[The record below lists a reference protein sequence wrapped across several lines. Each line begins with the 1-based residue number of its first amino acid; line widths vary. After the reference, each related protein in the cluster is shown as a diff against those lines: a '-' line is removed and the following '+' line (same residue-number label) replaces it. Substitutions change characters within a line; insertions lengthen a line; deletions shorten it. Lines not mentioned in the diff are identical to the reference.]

1 MYIEI
6 KNEISNKLI
15 EYLNL
20 HKKNL
25 FLNCP
30 YNFKNSQ
37 AINIFNC
44 KNCKDPKC
52 LLACKK
58 GAIYFSSSGVISIDQ
73 NLCDGCGECLK
84 ACEYNA
90 IVINNKKAYKCDLC
104 SNNSFLMPC
113 YYNNKDILTLI
124 YSEKLVNQ
132 IYEKYLGY
140 IIDTNFKI
148 LKNISKENIN
158 KNHLIIEDTNKELRY
173 NIIHQDLSFQEIQ
186 IINNILDQY
195 KFKEINFQESDD
207 ISNTIKIDLEKE
219 LVDYCFINSIELD
232 EDQFNYILELT
243 YLNLYKFGPLTILL
257 NDNDLEE
264 ITIININEP
273 VFVFHRRFG
282 WLKTN
287 IIYIS
292 ENILKDLINKLC
304 WESNKFITLK
314 NPLLD
319 STISDNS
326 RLNAVINPITS
337 TCSLTI
343 RKFNK
348 KEFTIIDLIK
358 LKTISLEA
366 CSFLSLVFLTDSN
379 VFVVGN
385 TGSGKTT
392 TLNSLLKLIPLNER
406 IITVEEVR
414 EIRIPHKHKVNL
426 LVNKDLKINLEKL
439 VINTL
444 RMRPDR
450 VIIGEIRSRDEC
462 FALVDSLLCGQAK
475 GTYTTFHSQSSRDA
489 IQRLISYGVL
499 ENDLGAV
506 DLIVNQRRYNKYNN
520 NVFREYRTVFE
531 ISEVLFENNKI
542 ILNTLYE
549 FDISK
554 DKLIKKNNSIK
565 IFKKLQI
572 TYGINTYKELNKLL
586 KSKEKEISKV
596 LNDISN
602 N

>member
-1 MYIEI
+1 MYIETKI
-6 KNEISNKLI
+6 KDPKDLI
-15 EYLNL
+15 KYLNTN
-20 HKKNL
+20 KINL

-30 YNFKNSQ
+30 YNFKNKD
-37 AINIFNC
+37 ALNIFNC
-44 KNCKDPKC
+44 KDCKDPKC

-58 GAIYFSSSGVISIDQ
+58 GAIYFSSKGILSIDQ
-73 NLCDGCGECLK
+73 NLCNGCGDCVR
-84 ACEYNA
+84 ACEHNA
-90 IVINNKKAYKCDLC
+90 IILRDKKAYKCDMC
-104 SNNSFLMPC
+104 ANNSFLMPC
-113 YYNNKDILTLI
+113 YYNNKDILNFVSSGKFI
-124 YSEKLVNQ
+124 NE

-140 IIDTNFKI
+140 IIDSDFKV
-148 LKNISKENIN
+148 LKNISKDYKI
-158 KNHLIIEDTNKELRY
+158 LEDTNKDLRY
-173 NIIHQDLSFQEIQ
+173 VIDHPNLSIQEIQ

-195 KFKEINFQESDD
+195 KFKEINFKETND
-207 ISNTIKIDLEKE
+207 ISSTVKKDLEKE
-219 LVDYCFINSIELD
+219 LVNYCYSNSIELD
-232 EDQFNYILELT
+232 PDQFTYILNLT
-243 YLNLYKFGPLTILL
+243 YLNLYKFGPITSLL
-257 NDNDLEE
+257 EDNDLEE
-264 ITIININEP
+264 VTIIDINKP
-273 VFVFHRRFG
+273 LYVFHRTFG

-292 ENILKDLINKLC
+292 ENILKDLVNKLC

-319 STISDNS
+319 STISGNS
-326 RLNAVINPITS
+326 RLNAVISPITS
-337 TCSLTI
+337 TCAITI
-343 RKFNK
+343 RKFSA
-348 KEFTIIDLIK
+348 KEFTVYDLIK

-366 CSFLSLVFLTDSN
+366 ISFLSLVFLTDSN

-392 TLNSLLKLIPLNER
+392 TLNAFLKLIPINER

-426 LVNKDLKINLEKL
+426 LVNKDLDINLEKL

-450 VIIGEIRSRDEC
+450 VVIGEIRNKDEC

-506 DLIVNQRRYNKYNN
+506 DLIVNQRRYNKYKNN
-520 NVFREYRTVFE
+520 CFREYRTVFE
-531 ISEVLFENNKI
+531 ICEVLFENNKVK
-542 ILNTLYE
+542 LNILYE
-549 FDISK
+549 FDVSK
-554 DKLIKKNNSIK
+554 DKLMSKNNSIK
-565 IFKKLQI
+565 IFEKLKI

-586 KSKEKEISKV
+586 KSKSKEISKK
-596 LNDISN
+596 LEEYFN
-602 N
+602 